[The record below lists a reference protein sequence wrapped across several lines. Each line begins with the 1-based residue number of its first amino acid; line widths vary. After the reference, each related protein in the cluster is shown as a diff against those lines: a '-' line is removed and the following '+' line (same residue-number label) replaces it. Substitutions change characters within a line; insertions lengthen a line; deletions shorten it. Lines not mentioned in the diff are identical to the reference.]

1 MPTVITH
8 CAVPLAMS
16 LGLGARRI
24 PPRLLA
30 AGMLLC
36 MLPDLDVLAF
46 RYGIAYADPFGHRG
60 FTHSLSFALVSVLA
74 VAGFAR
80 PMGSTYTRAFV
91 FLFIAMGSHGLLDS
105 FTNGGLGIALLWPFS
120 EARFFA
126 PWRPIAVSPIG
137 VRHVLT
143 DYGMAVMW
151 SELRWVWLPLSG
163 LALAG
168 AALRRLR
175 RRAPQHNPCA

>member
-1 MPTVITH
+1 MITH
-8 CAVPLAMS
+8 AAVPLAMG
-16 LGLGARRI
+16 LGLGTRRV

-36 MLPDLDVLAF
+36 VLPDLDVLAF

-60 FTHSLSFALVSVLA
+60 FTHSLSFALILALTVSA
-74 VAGFAR
+74 FAR
-80 PMGSTYTRAFV
+80 PLGSTSIRAFW
-91 FLFIAMGSHGLLDS
+91 FLLIAMGSHGLLDS
-105 FTNGGLGIALLWPFS
+105 FTNGGLGIELMWPFS

-143 DYGMAVMW
+143 DYGLTVLG
-151 SELRWVWLPLSG
+151 SELRWVWLPLLG
-163 LALAG
+163 LAFSG
-168 AALRRLR
+168 AALRRLLDHEPR
-175 RRAPQHNPCA
+175 RENSA